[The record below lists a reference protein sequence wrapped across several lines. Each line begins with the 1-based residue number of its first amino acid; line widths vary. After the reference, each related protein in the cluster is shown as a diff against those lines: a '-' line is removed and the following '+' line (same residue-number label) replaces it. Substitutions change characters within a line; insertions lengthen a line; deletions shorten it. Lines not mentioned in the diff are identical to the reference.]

1 MEFWF
6 SEFHTPDVKH
16 SIRVNKQL
24 YSKQSDYQRI
34 DIFETPE
41 FGRVLTL
48 DGNVM
53 LTERDE
59 FIYDEMIVHV
69 PMAVHREA
77 KDILVIGAGDGGVVR
92 ELTRY
97 DRVER
102 IDLVEMDPQVVEAC
116 RAYLPGNACRMDD
129 RRVHIYFENAL
140 KFIRQCEEEYDLIIV
155 DSSDPFG
162 PSEGLFTREFYGSC
176 FNALKEDG
184 IMVNQQGSPFYAEDA
199 SAMQRSHKRIASTF
213 PISRVYQAHIPT
225 FAAGYWLF
233 GFASKKYHPIDDLD
247 AERLEG
253 AEHAHPLLHHQTA
266 YRSIL
271 PAGFSGGD
279 AAGSGGTLMLYPN
292 VETFIGCDSSYRAAS
307 IVLYGA
313 PYDSTTSYRPGARF
327 GPAAI
332 RHESYGLETYS
343 PYQNA
348 DLTDFDIFDSGD
360 LELCFGSSESALADI
375 QSRAA
380 EILHDG
386 KFPLLL
392 GGEHL
397 VTLGAVRA
405 MVEKY
410 PDLHIVH
417 FDAHAD
423 LRDDYLGAKLSH
435 ACVLRRCHDLIG
447 DGRIHQ
453 FCIRSG
459 DRTEF
464 EFAAA
469 HTEMHKFDFTGLAQ
483 LTEQLCASKV
493 PVYLTIDLDCLDPS
507 CFPGTGTP
515 EAGGVSFLQLLEA
528 IRTVTKA
535 NIVGADLNE
544 LAPTLDTTGVS
555 TATACKV
562 LRELLIALDK
572 GWPGF
577 QV

>member
-53 LTERDE
+53 LTERD
-59 FIYDEMIVHV
+59 
-69 PMAVHREA
+69 
-77 KDILVIGAGDGGVVR
+77 
-92 ELTRY
+92 
-97 DRVER
+97 
-102 IDLVEMDPQVVEAC
+102 
-116 RAYLPGNACRMDD
+116 
-129 RRVHIYFENAL
+129 
-140 KFIRQCEEEYDLIIV
+140 
-155 DSSDPFG
+155 
-162 PSEGLFTREFYGSC
+162 
-176 FNALKEDG
+176 
-184 IMVNQQGSPFYAEDA
+184 
-199 SAMQRSHKRIASTF
+199 
-213 PISRVYQAHIPT
+213 
-225 FAAGYWLF
+225 
-233 GFASKKYHPIDDLD
+233 
-247 AERLEG
+247 
-253 AEHAHPLLHHQTA
+253 
-266 YRSIL
+266 
-271 PAGFSGGD
+271 
-279 AAGSGGTLMLYPN
+279 
-292 VETFIGCDSSYRAAS
+292 
-307 IVLYGA
+307 
-313 PYDSTTSYRPGARF
+313 
-327 GPAAI
+327 
-332 RHESYGLETYS
+332 
-343 PYQNA
+343 
-348 DLTDFDIFDSGD
+348 
-360 LELCFGSSESALADI
+360 
-375 QSRAA
+375 
-380 EILHDG
+380 
-386 KFPLLL
+386 
-392 GGEHL
+392 
-397 VTLGAVRA
+397 
-405 MVEKY
+405 
-410 PDLHIVH
+410 
-417 FDAHAD
+417 
-423 LRDDYLGAKLSH
+423 DYLGAKLSH

-459 DRTEF
+459 DRSEF

>member
-1 MEFWF
+1 ML
-6 SEFHTPDVKH
+6 
-16 SIRVNKQL
+16 NK
-24 YSKQSDYQRI
+24 
-34 DIFETPE
+34 
-41 FGRVLTL
+41 
-48 DGNVM
+48 NVEVFM
-53 LTERDE
+53 GCDTGWH
-59 FIYDEMIVHV
+59 F
-69 PMAVHREA
+69 
-77 KDILVIGAGDGGVVR
+77 
-92 ELTRY
+92 
-97 DRVER
+97 
-102 IDLVEMDPQVVEAC
+102 
-116 RAYLPGNACRMDD
+116 
-129 RRVHIYFENAL
+129 
-140 KFIRQCEEEYDLIIV
+140 
-155 DSSDPFG
+155 
-162 PSEGLFTREFYGSC
+162 
-176 FNALKEDG
+176 
-184 IMVNQQGSPFYAEDA
+184 
-199 SAMQRSHKRIASTF
+199 AST
-213 PISRVYQAHIPT
+213 V
-225 FAAGYWLF
+225 LF
-233 GFASKKYHPIDDLD
+233 G
-247 AERLEG
+247 
-253 AEHAHPLLHHQTA
+253 
-266 YRSIL
+266 
-271 PAGFSGGD
+271 
-279 AAGSGGTLMLYPN
+279 
-292 VETFIGCDSSYRAAS
+292 
-307 IVLYGA
+307 A
-313 PYDSTTSYRPGARF
+313 PFDSTTSYRPGTRF
-327 GPAAI
+327 GSSAI
-332 RHESYGLETYS
+332 RRESYGIESYS
-343 PYQNA
+343 PYQDR
-348 DLTDFDIFDSGD
+348 DLLDGDVVDVGD
-360 LELCFGSSESALADI
+360 LELCFGD
-375 QSRAA
+375 SRAA
-380 EILHDG
+380 LDAITEQTRLILASH
-386 KFPLLL
+386 KRPFML